1 MSFSSRTRHIA
12 LIAGSA
18 ITASCALAQGTP
30 GLWSR
35 GFLHTPDAA
44 TTLTPSGPGRVLA
57 SSSGGGNLL
66 PSVQWPF
73 RLGGIVTCD
82 TSNLDA
88 PSPGLPIRSIT
99 STFHDGSTQ
108 IGTLIARGKHFTGR
122 PPIQINR
129 TIACD
134 FSSSGAIAVEWRC
147 IDENGIVLAQ
157 GITSGPFLECD
168 DLSDYPP
175 SDSSS
180 YGLGSGKATFKEFT
194 VTKKVGSARVYS
206 TTGPVLVADVATISF
221 RPIWCITSPC
231 PGDGLGISNMDIT
244 TSNLPQL
251 EMGDAVCSWSW
262 GECNSGNKGVH
273 RLTVHATEGTKIT
286 EAPPADLDGDGQLDS
301 VLGAGSVEGI
311 AGGVIAGIVIAR
323 PTLAATPPAPGA
335 TTGLSFQRKNYVGH
349 VTLIKQRTASGLTT
363 TLTSYTDPLTG
374 LTTLTPDF
382 SALGSTEYEV
392 SGYDANG
399 DLIGTAIAC
408 CASGITFIGCP
419 NGTYT
424 SWWNCGP
431 GPNMCPGGCFAFT
444 DIVLPGGNVIP
455 GVSSFRLAPVI
466 GADLFTEATEIEIL
480 DQAPADPDGITTP
493 IQIGL
498 IEVLTIAPAACDTID
513 FNNNG
518 VFPEDQD
525 VVDFFDTLAGGN
537 PATCDA
543 ALGCQDID
551 FNNNGVF
558 PEDQDVVDFFN
569 VLAGGA
575 CP

>member
-1 MSFSSRTRHIA
+1 MSISSRTRHIA

-18 ITASCALAQGTP
+18 ITASCALAQGTS

-44 TTLTPSGPGRVLA
+44 TTLTASGPGRVLA
-57 SSSGGGNLL
+57 SSSGGGITLAT
-66 PSVQWPF
+66 SVQWPF
-73 RLGGIVTCD
+73 KLGGIVTCD
-82 TSNLDA
+82 TSNLDT
-88 PSPGLPIRSIT
+88 PTPGLPQRSIT
-99 STFHDGSTQ
+99 STFHDGSTE
-108 IGTLIARGKHFTGR
+108 IGRVGCRGKHFTGR
-122 PPIQINR
+122 PPLLGNR
-129 TIACD
+129 TITCD
-134 FSSSGAIAVEWRC
+134 FSSTGAIAVEWRC
-147 IDENGIVLAQ
+147 IDASGIVLAQ
-157 GITSGPFLECD
+157 GVTSGPFLECD

-175 SDSSS
+175 SDASS
-180 YGLGSGKATFKEFT
+180 YGLGAGKATFKEFT

-244 TSNLPQL
+244 TDNLPQL
-251 EMGDAVCSWSW
+251 ELSDAVCSWSW
-262 GECNSGNKGVH
+262 GVCNTGSKGTN

-286 EAPPADLDGDGQLDS
+286 EAPAADLDGDGQLDS
-301 VLGAGSVEGI
+301 VLGAGAIGGI
-311 AGGVIAGIVIAR
+311 TGGVIAGIVVAR
-323 PTLAATPPAPGA
+323 PTLAQDTEP
-335 TTGLSFQRKNYVGH
+335 TGISFKKNYVGH
-349 VTLIKQRTASGLTT
+349 VTLIKQRTAAGFTSSITT
-363 TLTSYTDPLTG
+363 QTDPLTG
-374 LTTLTPDF
+374 QMTILPDF
-382 SALGSTEYEV
+382 SSVGSTEWEV
-392 SGYDANG
+392 TGYG
-399 DLIGTAIAC
+399 PGGEVIGTAAVC
-408 CASGITFIGCP
+408 CASGVYQNLCPQGSYANWVFYPPNWYFLGCITPSDFILP
-419 NGTYT
+419 NGNVLTGVT
-424 SWWNCGP
+424 SLR
-431 GPNMCPGGCFAFT
+431 F
-444 DIVLPGGNVIP
+444 
-455 GVSSFRLAPVI
+455 APVT
-466 GADLFTEATEIEIL
+466 GASLLSDVAEIEIL
-480 DQAPADPDGITTP
+480 DQSPVDPDGIATP
-493 IQIGL
+493 IQVGQ
-498 IEVLTIAPAACDTID
+498 IEVITAAPLGTPTCDTID

>member
-57 SSSGGGNLL
+57 SSSGGGITLAT
-66 PSVQWPF
+66 SVQWPF

-88 PSPGLPIRSIT
+88 PAPGLPIRSIT

-194 VTKKVGSARVYS
+194 VTKRTGSARVYS

-262 GECNSGNKGVH
+262 GVCNTGSKGTN
-273 RLTVHATEGTKIT
+273 RITVHGTEGTKIT
-286 EAPPADLDGDGQLDS
+286 EALDADMDDDGLLDK
-301 VLGAGSVEGI
+301 VLGAGAVAGI
-311 AGGVIAGIVIAR
+311 TGGAVAGIVVAR
-323 PTLAATPPAPGA
+323 PTLAQDTEP
-335 TTGLSFQRKNYVGH
+335 TGLSFRKNYVGH
-349 VTLIKQRTASGLTT
+349 VSLIKQRTAAGFASSITT
-363 TLTSYTDPLTG
+363 QTDPLTG
-374 LTTLTPDF
+374 QMTITPDF
-382 SALGSTEYEV
+382 SSIGSTEWEV
-392 SGYDANG
+392 TGYGPTG
-399 DLIGTAIAC
+399 DVVGTAIVC
-408 CASGITFIGCP
+408 CASGVF
-419 NGTYT
+419 N
-424 SWWNCGP
+424 NR
-431 GPNMCPGGCFAFT
+431 CPGSYEKWVFYPPNWYFLGCYTPTEF
-444 DIVLPGGNVIP
+444 ILPGGTVLT
-455 GVSSFRLAPVI
+455 GVTSLRFAPVT
-466 GADLFTEATEIEIL
+466 GADLLSDVEQIEIL
-480 DQAPADPDGITTP
+480 DQAPDQPDGIATP
-493 IQIGL
+493 LQVGL
-498 IEVLTIAPAACDTID
+498 IEVVTAAPVGTPACDTVD

-525 VVDFFDTLAGGN
+525 VVDFFDVLAGGN

-543 ALGCQDID
+543 ALGCQDVD

-558 PEDQDVVDFFN
+558 PEDQDVIDFFN